1 MNTIN
6 ITAGEMLGM
15 NNDLYQ
21 ICKRFIKNRLD
32 DDESYTVIELQLDFV
47 HFLKSYF
54 DDWDV
59 ETDNKPLITTN
70 RIYFLINKICFD
82 VYLTTIDLSAD
93 VNLLKDELKYL
104 LECLSE
110 YFAFDKL
117 EDNDNVLTDLYDNPQ
132 TLIELEIDPYYKEIV

>member
-1 MNTIN
+1 MNTIS
-6 ITAGEMLGM
+6 ITAGEMMSM

-32 DDESYTVIELQLDFV
+32 DDESYTVKELQLDFV
-47 HFLKSYF
+47 CFLKSYL
-54 DDWDV
+54 DDWFE

-93 VNLLKDELKYL
+93 VNLLKDELKCL
-104 LECLSE
+104 LEQLSE
-110 YFAFDKL
+110 MYSYTEL
-117 EDNDNVLTDLYDNPQ
+117 ENGVIIDLDDNPQ
-132 TLIELEIDPYYKEIV
+132 TLIELEVNPYYKEIV